1 MSSLRTKLGIGA
13 IGALLVAGSATGVFS
28 PGSAA
33 SAHDQDV
40 YCQAGNVVYVNLTN
54 YPADSTATIKF
65 DGLVVRSG
73 TFGGSAAP
81 SLGFVRQVDPTVDH
95 TVAVSVVGSDGVG
108 TRDFS
113 VQTAALCGYTPL
125 PKPTPTH
132 TPTPTP
138 TTPPVVVTPTP
149 TPTVPTPKPT
159 PTTPPVVKPTPKP
172 TPTTPAPKPTP
183 TTPVVTPK
191 PTPTH
196 TPGGTPSPTP
206 TRTPAHST
214 APTPKPA
221 VTHPAAASPKPS
233 PSGSATVPAAA
244 PRTTSTP
251 SAVAVGTGRN
261 TPRTGELAFT
271 GAEGV
276 IGGSIAA
283 TALLA
288 LGTMLIVAHRRAAR
302 RVRG

>member
-1 MSSLRTKLGIGA
+1 MSSLRTKLGL
-13 IGALLVAGSATGVFS
+13 GALGLVLVAGGATGVLNHVPS
-28 PGSAA
+28 A
-33 SAHDQDV
+33 SAHDQAFT
-40 YCQAGNVVYVNLTN
+40 CTSNVAHLRLAN
-54 YPADSTATIKF
+54 YPAGSTVVVSY
-65 DGLVVRSG
+65 DGAVVDRA
-73 TFGGSAAP
+73 TFGP
-81 SLGFVRQVDPTVDH
+81 STYAFEQKVDPSADH
-95 TVAVSVVGSDGVG
+95 TLAASVVGSDGVG
-108 TRDFS
+108 TRELETS
-113 VQTAALCGYTPL
+113 TATLCSYTAPV
-125 PKPTPTH
+125 PTG
-132 TPTPTP
+132 TPTPP
-138 TTPPVVVTPTP
+138 VVTPTP
-149 TPTVPTPKPT
+149 TGTP
-159 PTTPPVVKPTPKP
+159 TPPVVT
-172 TPTTPAPKPTP
+172 PKPTP

-221 VTHPAAASPKPS
+221 VTHPAATSPKPS

-251 SAVAVGTGRN
+251 SAVAAGTGQN

-283 TALLA
+283 AALLA